1 MKRELLIAIFM
12 LVAIPAL
19 AAAAPARPGPYASA
33 FLGVSIPKDTTISA
47 YDFTGTQQID
57 DSVELDPGVFI
68 GGTGGYDFGILRLEG
83 ELSYKH
89 SEINSITVNL
99 AVPPN
104 HFRDIDGNLG
114 VFAFMANAF
123 VDLHNDTPVTPYL
136 GGGIGFATLHLSD
149 THDNHTGDR
158 LYRKDDATVFAY
170 QVGGGLDIALNR
182 LISLDLAYRYFGTEK
197 AEFDSD
203 HQFKN
208 STAEM
213 KYESHNMAVG
223 VRFKF

>member
-1 MKRELLIAIFM
+1 MKRKLLIAIF
-12 LVAIPAL
+12 LLIAIPAL

-33 FLGVSIPKDTTISA
+33 FLGVSIPKDSTITA
-47 YDFTGTQQID
+47 YDASGTQQID
-57 DSVELDPGVFI
+57 DSVELDPGVFV

-89 SEINSITVNL
+89 SEIN
-99 AVPPN
+99 AVTDNFAPPI
-104 HFRDIDGNLG
+104 HHRDVDGDLG

-123 VDLHNDTPVTPYL
+123 LDLHNDTPVTPYF
-136 GGGIGFATLHLSD
+136 GGGIGVATLHLSN
-149 THDNHTGDR
+149 THDNNTGGR
-158 LYRKDDATVFAY
+158 LYRDDDASVFAY

-182 LISLDLAYRYFGTEK
+182 RISLDLAYRYFGTQK
-197 AEFDSD
+197 AEFDRD
-203 HQFKN
+203 NQFNN